1 MTRLLVRRILAAVP
15 LVLGVLTLVFVLVET
30 APGDPSAVLLG
41 DRPVPPEVR
50 ARIVA
55 AYGLDRPPVERYLR
69 WLGSVALRGELGW
82 SISRGR
88 PVTRVLAGALPA
100 TLLLSGAA
108 LLFHLAAGVALGL
121 ATARWRGRWPDRA
134 LGAASLALYS
144 MPAFW
149 VGLMAIL
156 SLSLALG
163 WFPPGATHSVG
174 AETWPLPR
182 RAADLAWHL
191 ALPAAILG
199 MTSAAALG
207 RFIRSGVLAALG
219 EEFVR
224 AARARGAGGGRV
236 LFGHALRNALL
247 PAITLAGLSLP
258 VLVSGSLVTEVVFS
272 WPGMGRVAYEAIL
285 ARDVPVVL
293 AATLLSSLLVVA
305 GNLAADVALV
315 VADPRIRAG
324 RRGASP

>member
-15 LVLGVLTLVFVLVET
+15 LVLGVLTLVFVLVES
-30 APGDPSAVLLG
+30 APGNPSALLLG

-69 WLGSVALRGELGW
+69 WLGSVALRGEMGW

-108 LLFHLAAGVALGL
+108 LLLHLAAGVALGL
-121 ATARWRGRWPDRA
+121 ATARWQGRWPDRA
-134 LGAASLALYS
+134 LGAASLAIYS

-182 RAADLAWHL
+182 RVADLAWHL

-199 MTSAAALG
+199 LTSAAALG
-207 RFIRSGVLAALG
+207 RFIRSGVVAALG

-293 AATLLSSLLVVA
+293 AATLLSSLLVVV
-305 GNLAADVALV
+305 GNLAADLALLA
-315 VADPRIRAG
+315 ADPRIRAG
-324 RRGASP
+324 RQGASP